1 MHLSAW
7 VKELRERIAVLRGA
21 RPLASL
27 TAMFRGRRA
36 MHLAPHLARSLNSF
50 MLIGLLA
57 LSGCGREPIH
67 QSQSYVF
74 GTLVDISIYGESEG
88 RARELS
94 NHVLQEFQRVHD
106 QLHAWKAGSAL
117 DRLNSAFATGES
129 AAISPELAGTLSDAT
144 RLSQQSDGLF
154 NPAIGHLIQTWG
166 FQGDE
171 FKPVRPDPAD
181 IRKWVAANPQ
191 MSDIVIENGKASSR
205 NPAVRLDLGG
215 YAKGWSLD
223 LAADYLRKQ
232 GVKGALVNIGGNI
245 IAIGSH
251 GNRPWRVGIQHPRQ
265 PGPLASL
272 ELPDGWAIGTSGD
285 YQRYFELD
293 GKRYCHV
300 LDPRS
305 GQPAQGVQ
313 AVSILVPPNS
323 HAGTLS
329 DVASKPI
336 FLSGA
341 SWRETARKMG
351 IEHAMLI
358 DAQGKIHITA
368 AMQKRLRFTEK
379 NVALEVLP

>member
-1 MHLSAW
+1 MRDM
-7 VKELRERIAVLRGA
+7 K
-21 RPLASL
+21 SL
-27 TAMFRGRRA
+27 CSPC
-36 MHLAPHLARSLNSF
+36 APWFKIF
-50 MLIGLLA
+50 MLIWALMLA
-57 LSGCGREPIH
+57 GCGREAMH

-74 GTLVDISIYGESEG
+74 GTLVDITIYGESDD
-88 RARELS
+88 RARVLS
-94 NHVLQEFQRVHD
+94 NHVLQEFQRLHD
-106 QLHAWKAGSAL
+106 QLHAWKSGSEL
-117 DRLNSAFATGES
+117 DRLNTAFAAGQS
-129 AAISPELAGTLSDAT
+129 VSVSPELAGILSDAT
-144 RLSQQSDGLF
+144 RLAQQSGGLF

-166 FQGDE
+166 FQGEE
-171 FKPVRPDPAD
+171 FKPVYPDPAE
-181 IRKWVAANPQ
+181 IRNWVAANPQ
-191 MSDIVIENGKASSR
+191 MTDIALEKGMASSR

-265 PGPLASL
+265 PGPIATL

-293 GKRYCHV
+293 GQRYCHI
-300 LDPRS
+300 LDPRT
-305 GQPAQGVQ
+305 GHPAQGVR
-313 AVSILVPPNS
+313 AVSILVPPGI

-336 FLSGA
+336 FLSGDG
-341 SWRETARKMG
+341 WREAAQRMG
-351 IEHAMLI
+351 VEHAMLI
-358 DAQGKIHITA
+358 DAQGKIHLTA
-368 AMQKRLRFTEK
+368 AMQQHLKFTDK